1 MTSPIDRIIAALQ
14 QEHYLLAGFAA
25 SLRDDQLAQR
35 SGATEWTIA
44 DALSH
49 LGSGAEITLAGLR
62 NALDGRPAPDAEFNP
77 PVWDRWNA
85 LSAAD
90 KRAGAL
96 EQSAALVA
104 TFDALDQQQRDSLE
118 IGVFY
123 MPTPLPVATFAG
135 LRLNEVVLHGWD
147 IRAGIDPSAEVLDSS
162 AAVLGE
168 LYAEHIGFLLGYV
181 AKPERLDAPVVLELA
196 GSGLAIS
203 IDDTVTVAPP
213 ADPATATFRGPLGA
227 AIRLVAGRLRP
238 EHTPPGVE
246 VTGNVTLA
254 ELREVFPGY

>member
-1 MTSPIDRIIAALQ
+1 MTLPTDRIITALRT
-14 QEHYLLAGFAA
+14 EHDLLAEFAA
-25 SLRDDQLAQR
+25 SLSDDQLAQR

-44 DALSH
+44 EALSH
-49 LGSGAEITLAGLR
+49 LGSGGEITLAGLR
-62 NALDGRPAPDAEFNP
+62 NALDGQPAPDADFNP

-96 EQSAALVA
+96 EQSAALVTA
-104 TFDALDQQQRDSLE
+104 FDALDRQQRNSLE

-123 MPTPLPVATFAG
+123 MPTPLPLATFAG
-135 LRLNEVVLHGWD
+135 LRLNEVALHGWD
-147 IRAGIDPSAEVLDSS
+147 VRAGIDPSAELLDTS
-162 AAVLGE
+162 AEVLGE
-168 LYAEHIGFLLGYV
+168 LYAEHLGFLLGYV
-181 AKPERLDAPVVLELA
+181 TKPERVEAPVVLDLA

-203 IDDTVTVAPP
+203 IDDTVTVGPP
-213 ADPATATFRGPLGA
+213 TGPATATFRGPLGA

-238 EHTPPGVE
+238 EHTPPGIE
-246 VTGNVTLA
+246 ITGNVTPA